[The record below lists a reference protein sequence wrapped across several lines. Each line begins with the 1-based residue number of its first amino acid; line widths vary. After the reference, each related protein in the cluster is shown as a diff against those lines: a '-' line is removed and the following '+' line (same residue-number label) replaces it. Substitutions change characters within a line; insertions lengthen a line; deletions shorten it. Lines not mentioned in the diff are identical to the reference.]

1 MAPIAS
7 NNSKEKEIED
17 GDSDVDF
24 QDAVDGSSS
33 SNTESKSNS
42 SKGSVDDSKKEGE
55 QEGVIVVDDAKISK
69 AKTKKQSKAASKA
82 AKNGESTL
90 AFTVPTTKDSSS
102 PIELED
108 ATTTPQ
114 PQLKESTE
122 FNFDSS
128 SSHEDAWT
136 NQESLSPMR
145 TPNDALFTSGIDSN
159 GNEHYGL
166 QSPSSPTNSSFS
178 KQQSIPT
185 EENKNGIKREGKQ
198 SIAGAVWRN
207 SLHAGSGGILEDV
220 TLGDD
225 ERKEKLKNTVKASSN
240 SKTGESGS
248 EDGELEEEED
258 SYQFLLQRLD
268 AQ

>member
-1 MAPIAS
+1 MASIPS
-7 NNSKEKEIED
+7 SNSKEKEVED

-24 QDAVDGSSS
+24 QDAVDSSI
-33 SNTESKSNS
+33 NTEPVVNDAIISQSK
-42 SKGSVDDSKKEGE
+42 
-55 QEGVIVVDDAKISK
+55 I
-69 AKTKKQSKAASKA
+69 KTKKQSKAANKA
-82 AKNGESTL
+82 AKNAETTSTST
-90 AFTVPTTKDSSS
+90 ASIIKDSAL
-102 PIELED
+102 PIESED
-108 ATTTPQ
+108 TVTTPQ

-166 QSPSSPTNSSFS
+166 QSPSSPTKSSFS
-178 KQQSIPT
+178 KQQSTPT
-185 EENKNGIKREGKQ
+185 EENKNGIRREGKQ

-220 TLGDD
+220 TLGDE
-225 ERKEKLKNTVKASSN
+225 ERKERVKNTVKASGR
-240 SKTGESGS
+240 SKAGESGS
-248 EDGELEEEED
+248 EDGEPEEEED